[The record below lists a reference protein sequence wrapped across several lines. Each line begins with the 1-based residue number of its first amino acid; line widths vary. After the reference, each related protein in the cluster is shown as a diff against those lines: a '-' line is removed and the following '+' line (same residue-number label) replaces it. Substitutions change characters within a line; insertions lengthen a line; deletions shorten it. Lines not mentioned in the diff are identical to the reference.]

1 MKIVIKAKNIELNKF
16 LRDFIEKKIGQ
27 LEKFSDIFREEYF
40 DDYLT
45 KRKPIVKAWV
55 EISKTTLHHR
65 KGPFFRAECQMRF
78 PGKSMRSEALSH
90 NLRLSIVEVKDE
102 LQRQIK
108 KYKNKS
114 AAKSKRAQRAI
125 KKDLKLSP
133 LARFYRNRRIQKEN
147 L

>member
-1 MKIVIKAKNIELNKF
+1 VKIVIKAKNIELNKF

-133 LARFYRNRRIQKEN
+133 LARFYRKRRIKKEN